1 MKKFIAFLSLVILC
15 SCKSKALIAEAKASE
30 GISVEKIIQSHYAN
44 KDDFTTLYIKAST
57 HYESKD
63 EALNV
68 NAEIKI
74 QKDEKILVSIRF
86 LGITMAK
93 ALITPTEVK
102 YYEKSGDKYFEG
114 DYATLSKWL
123 GTELDF
129 QKVQNMLVG
138 RALDDLQQ
146 GKYKATI
153 DGKFFKVENMAN
165 NDIEKTFYFEA
176 ANFLIKKQEIK
187 QPSKSRMLQVSYPN
201 FKAYDQ
207 MNLPTELLINAFDN
221 QKKTSINIEYNTV
234 TFNETFSFP
243 YSVPEGYERIL
254 ID

>member
-1 MKKFIAFLSLVILC
+1 MKKYIVVIVVVVLY
-15 SCKSKALIAEAKASE
+15 SCKSRALVAEAKASE
-30 GISVEKIIQSHYAN
+30 LTSAENIIKNHYAN

-57 HYESKD
+57 HYESKN

-74 QKDEKILVSIRF
+74 KKDEKILVSIRF

-93 ALITPTEVK
+93 ALITPKEVK

-123 GTELDF
+123 GTDLDF

-146 GKYKATI
+146 GTYKSTI
-153 DGKFFKVENMAN
+153 DGKFFKVENTAN
-165 NDIEKTFYFEA
+165 KDTEKTFYFEA
-176 ANFLIKKQEIK
+176 ANFLIKKQEIS
-187 QPSKSRMLQVSYPN
+187 QPAKNRMLQVSYPN
-201 FKAYDQ
+201 FKVYSQ
-207 MNLPTELLINAFDN
+207 MNLPTELLIDAFDN

-234 TFNETFSFP
+234 SFNEEFSFP